1 MTQASLFNPEQE
13 NILPRDGIV
22 HYYGNVFNSHESNHY
37 LSILLQTIDW
47 KNDVVRIFG
56 KQIIT
61 KRKVAWYGTE
71 PFVYKYS
78 NSSKIALPFTKEL
91 NALKHI
97 VQEISQET
105 YNSCLLNL
113 YHTGDEGMGWHSDAE
128 PELKKDGAIA
138 SISFGADRKFNFKHK
153 NTLEKKQILLQH
165 GSLLVMKGSTQSH
178 WLHQL
183 PPTKL
188 VTNIRVNLTFRTIQ
202 P

>member
-1 MTQASLFNPEQE
+1 MTQSSLFSEEQE
-13 NILPRDGIV
+13 NLLPQDGIV
-22 HYYGNVFNSHESNHY
+22 HYYSQVFKKVDANQYLAVLLNS
-37 LSILLQTIDW
+37 IDW
-47 KNDVVRIFG
+47 KNDELRIYG

-61 KRKVAWYGTE
+61 KRKVAWYGSE

-78 NSSKIALPFTKEL
+78 NNTKIALPFTEEL
-91 NALKHI
+91 KALKKI
-97 VQEISQET
+97 VEQLSNET

-113 YHTGDEGMGWHSDAE
+113 YHNGGEGMGWHSDAE

-138 SISFGADRKFNFKHK
+138 SLSFGADRKFNFKHK
-153 NTLEKKQILLQH
+153 ITQEKKQILLQH
-165 GSLLVMKGSTQSH
+165 GSLLVMKGSTQRH

-188 VTNIRVNLTFRTIQ
+188 VNNLRVNLTFRTIQ